1 MHKQKV
7 KRLAFFTKEILI
19 FFQKTGHF
27 LKALVLVKK
36 FAKVCT
42 VNERHAGPV
51 QTGPFGRFK
60 EDDLL

>member
-1 MHKQKV
+1 MHKQKA
-7 KRLAFFTKEILI
+7 KHLAFFTKEILT

-27 LKALVLVKK
+27 LKALVSFKK

-51 QTGPFGRFK
+51 QTVLFGRFK